1 MHHEFKD
8 SVAFNLNCLRAQ
20 STLPHRNFLFSMA
33 SMSGAHTVHA
43 DLVRGTIAEVKQLT
57 VDRLKRVLKYEG
69 LQVSGLKSEL
79 QTRLIARTYL

>member
-1 MHHEFKD
+1 
-8 SVAFNLNCLRAQ
+8 
-20 STLPHRNFLFSMA
+20 MA